1 MAMAGNGSAGGQLDH
16 QEIWQL
22 KGELARLRDYQ
33 AWQQT
38 NFDEDLARLELRVK
52 TTEDRFDRIQ
62 DNINAAIRWL
72 AIGAGAIIFELL
84 RKGVVF

>member
-1 MAMAGNGSAGGQLDH
+1 MAMAGNGSPRGQLDQ

-22 KGELARLRDYQ
+22 RGELARLRDHQ
-33 AWQQT
+33 AWQQA

-52 TTEDRFDRIQ
+52 ATEDRFERIQ
-62 DNINAAIRWL
+62 NNINAAIRWL
-72 AIGAGAIIFELL
+72 ALGAGAIIFELL